1 MSRIRTFAA
10 GLAAASLVAAA
21 TVPATASA
29 QKPLD
34 AIYQLTPKEKKLVC
48 TGDVSVIIYSDGFTV
63 DCQSGWVS
71 IS

>member
-1 MSRIRTFAA
+1 MSRTAMFAA
-10 GLAAASLVAAA
+10 GLATTALIAAA

-34 AIYQLTPKEKKLVC
+34 AIYQLTPKEKSLVC
-48 TGDVSVIIYSDGFTV
+48 TGGVSVVIYSDGFTV

-71 IS
+71 VS